1 MDSQDFYNMFSGV
14 SATQGQTNILQNV
27 NLENELGTMQKPPKL
42 MSLDEYS
49 GWSVRFKTWVQ
60 ANHLE
65 SWIKIEREYE
75 PPEDGVGGK
84 KSVASLTDIEQADFK
99 AEKKMISIL
108 QQAIKEDIL
117 VLLQHNDTSASI
129 WFSLEKKFNGSESM
143 MKSKTA
149 LLKKEFDIFTGIK
162 GESTKQLIERYCHL
176 VKEMRRLKIVKTNE
190 EWIDKLCDALPYDE
204 WGTYLMMLKNKTDF
218 INYSLSDFIEKIEAH
233 ELELVKIKKMNSTN
247 ITQDVSLYFK
257 SSPAMTNAQS
267 PKSHTGFSADS
278 GSTVTPNAYQT
289 NQTTKFASY
298 EPNAKSSDYSPQS
311 SSGSNQQT
319 VVTGVHCNIAINIKN
334 GNEITE
340 TAAKQHIALLGSVLE
355 AYEGLVAGKIGN
367 PDMTKED
374 YDQIDPEELELIDI
388 KWGMASLVRRAQRFM
403 EITGRNSLSGPDQ
416 KLGFDKSKVTC
427 FKCKEKGHF
436 KRECP
441 NREVKNHQNPFTND
455 YYKQAIYHRP
465 NQQPAVQRPQIENK
479 PEKALIVNQDDEKVA
494 SGFSW
499 DKFIPEKDDQAM
511 MAKVTE
517 ITESDAEQEVVVSE
531 DGDGKAADV
540 AYSDSEVVEETV
552 TENVESVPEIG
563 SEVVVESVNQE
574 IPETFTEDS
583 VKDSAKA
590 EEVISDD
597 LSFGYQ
603 REESIYTMKSILS
616 PNVFDTFADFFEDPR
631 TGTCPRFEAKKDEV
645 VELIDVSKEMTKE
658 DLKEIADK
666 ALMSKL
672 REVDSVV
679 PESVDKESGL
689 EETEAV
695 EINKV
700 KVSESESIPVGN
712 MACENEALGEKVP
725 ILDTPCQRCSQ
736 TCTECL
742 VKDTMYQD
750 LKQHADMMKFDLEQ
764 LKVAYD
770 TLSRSIK
777 IIKKE
782 SFENDKATNLAQ
794 STLFDKQKEVN
805 IHLDTIASLRT
816 QLELTKIEND
826 RIDKKLMSYVA
837 SSYVLE
843 QIVPQ
848 QPHAKPAFN
857 SVPPPMWN
865 HYTQKYPDGVEAA
878 LNIKLKTIEN
888 DLPDNIDIPFSASD
902 IDNSSQVV
910 KNVIDQV
917 LDDVSEKSEQAK
929 SVESRS
935 ESEEDGNFLDRY
947 LTKSDKSTDDDSIM
961 VAYTMIGSDK
971 LYSNTEF
978 PIQSVKLE
986 SIQKVFRMVEFSV
999 NELKKSDFLA
1009 KLNKSVESSCSA
1021 SPEKIEGVG
1030 KGKNRNNK
1038 LKNKGIGFEKRMAKQ
1053 VVKPKE
1059 RIDDV
1064 FVFKRPWKTSMQR
1077 KS

>member
-1 MDSQDFYNMFSGV
+1 
-14 SATQGQTNILQNV
+14 
-27 NLENELGTMQKPPKL
+27 MQKPPKL

-49 GWSVRFKTWVQ
+49 GWSVRFKNWVQ

-65 SWIKIEREYE
+65 SWIKIEREYVA
-75 PPEDGVGGK
+75 PEDGMGDK
-84 KSVASLTDIEQADFK
+84 KSIASLTDTEQVEFK

-117 VLLQHNDTSASI
+117 VLLQHKDTSASI
-129 WFSLEKKFNGSESM
+129 WYSLEKKFKGSASM
-143 MKSKTA
+143 IKSKTA

-176 VKEMRRLKIVKTNE
+176 VLEMRRLDIVKPNE

-204 WGTYLMMLKNKTDF
+204 WGTYLMMLKNSTDF
-218 INYSLSDFIEKIEAH
+218 IKYSLSDFIEKIEAH
-233 ELELVKIKKMNSTN
+233 ELELVKIKKMNSAN
-247 ITQDVSLYFK
+247 IPQDVSLYFK
-257 SSPAMTNAQS
+257 SSPAMTNVQS
-267 PKSHTGFSADS
+267 PKIHTGFSADS
-278 GSTVTPNAYQT
+278 SFPVTPNAYQT

-298 EPNAKSSDYSPQS
+298 EPNAKASDNSPQS

-319 VVTGVHCNIAINIKN
+319 VVTGVQCNIAINIKN

-441 NREVKNHQNPFTND
+441 NHEVKNHQNPFTND

-499 DKFIPEKDDQAM
+499 DKFIPGKDDQAM

-590 EEVISDD
+590 EEVVSDD

-603 REESIYTMKSILS
+603 REEFIYTMKSIFS

-645 VELIDVSKEMTKE
+645 VEIIDVSKEMTKE
-658 DLKEIADK
+658 DLKEIADR

-672 REVDSVV
+672 KEVDSVV

-695 EINKV
+695 EISKV
-700 KVSESESIPVGN
+700 K
-712 MACENEALGEKVP
+712 
-725 ILDTPCQRCSQ
+725 
-736 TCTECL
+736 
-742 VKDTMYQD
+742 
-750 LKQHADMMKFDLEQ
+750 KFRFLIH
-764 LKVAYD
+764 
-770 TLSRSIK
+770 R
-777 IIKKE
+777 
-782 SFENDKATNLAQ
+782 
-794 STLFDKQKEVN
+794 VN
-805 IHLDTIASLRT
+805 VVHKRAWS
-816 QLELTKIEND
+816 
-826 RIDKKLMSYVA
+826 
-837 SSYVLE
+837 VL
-843 QIVPQ
+843 
-848 QPHAKPAFN
+848 
-857 SVPPPMWN
+857 
-865 HYTQKYPDGVEAA
+865 
-878 LNIKLKTIEN
+878 
-888 DLPDNIDIPFSASD
+888 
-902 IDNSSQVV
+902 
-910 KNVIDQV
+910 
-917 LDDVSEKSEQAK
+917 
-929 SVESRS
+929 
-935 ESEEDGNFLDRY
+935 
-947 LTKSDKSTDDDSIM
+947 
-961 VAYTMIGSDK
+961 
-971 LYSNTEF
+971 
-978 PIQSVKLE
+978 
-986 SIQKVFRMVEFSV
+986 
-999 NELKKSDFLA
+999 
-1009 KLNKSVESSCSA
+1009 
-1021 SPEKIEGVG
+1021 
-1030 KGKNRNNK
+1030 
-1038 LKNKGIGFEKRMAKQ
+1038 
-1053 VVKPKE
+1053 
-1059 RIDDV
+1059 
-1064 FVFKRPWKTSMQR
+1064 
-1077 KS
+1077 